1 MTMLI
6 KIEKIEPQ
14 LCFDIEVEGTN
25 CFFANGI
32 LAHNSNGGIIR
43 KVGGTAEDIYF
54 QSRERVL
61 SIESDNAGFCFW
73 GHSIRNELNEMFNRI
88 EKVCP
93 GKTGYVQVFGEWAG
107 GNIQKGVGITGLDK
121 FFMVF
126 GIRISEDAEC
136 TIWEPKAVYDEV
148 FKFEIHPSIYDKYFF
163 KTWKLEIDFN
173 NPALMQNELVRITD
187 EVEKDCPLA
196 RYFKPNA
203 EMGSLIGEG
212 VVWVV
217 DAGQDCGFDASSVM
231 FKVKG
236 SLHSVSKVR
245 TVASVDVEKVKSIA
259 DFVEYAVTENR
270 LEQMF
275 QKAQELQLEMSTKS
289 TGAFLRLVQAD
300 VIKEEQ
306 DTMVA
311 SQIEPKDI
319 GGQVATKSREFWFK
333 KLEEAVKL
341 V

>member
-1 MTMLI
+1 MTTLI
-6 KIEKIEPQ
+6 KIEKIQPQ
-14 LCFDIEVEGTN
+14 LCFDIEVEDTN

-73 GHSIRNELNEMFNRI
+73 GHSIRNELSEMFDRI
-88 EKVCP
+88 EKACP

-107 GNIQKGVGITGLDK
+107 GSIQKGVGVTGLDK

-136 TIWEPKAVYDEV
+136 TTWEPKVVYDEV

-187 EVEKDCPLA
+187 EVEKDCPMA

-217 DAGQDCGFDASSVM
+217 EEGQDCGFDVSSVM

-236 SLHSVSKVR
+236 AAHSVSKVK

-289 TGAFLRLVQAD
+289 TGAFLRLVSAD
-300 VIKEEQ
+300 VIKEEL

-333 KLEEAVKL
+333 KLEELSGV
-341 V
+341 